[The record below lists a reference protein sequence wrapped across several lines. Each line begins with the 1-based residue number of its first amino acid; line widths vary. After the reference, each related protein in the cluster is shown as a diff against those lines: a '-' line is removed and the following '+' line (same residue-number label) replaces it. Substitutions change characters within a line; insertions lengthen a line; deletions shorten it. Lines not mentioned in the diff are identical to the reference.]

1 MVKQSF
7 VMTRPKPAFGRQG
20 LDWDRWARIQ
30 FSQVHFG
37 AKLDSTDLLWCKNV
51 TSPTGGSN
59 RPFRCLEEGGRALP
73 KFLAPFQ
80 NVSKKHFR
88 PRISAT
94 AFLYFW
100 NAFGFVSQILWICI
114 SRFVLFP
121 FIITMTIIT
130 NRLIFRYRQ
139 TDKHFFGSDAGFFKK
154 VLIFRNKQ
162 ANTFSLLT
170 RGSLSKCSFFVTDT
184 QTNPFSLLTQGPD

>member
-1 MVKQSF
+1 MVFSCGPLPGWTMDGTGRPHEFFTRDRCRPILWNPLCNRRSLANGKLLLK
-7 VMTRPKPAFGRQG
+7 TRPKPAYGRQG

-80 NVSKKHFR
+80 NVSKKHSGYDLLLNKYSGGYR
-88 PRISAT
+88 K
-94 AFLYFW
+94 
-100 NAFGFVSQILWICI
+100 
-114 SRFVLFP
+114 
-121 FIITMTIIT
+121 TM
-130 NRLIFRYRQ
+130 
-139 TDKHFFGSDAGFFKK
+139 K
-154 VLIFRNKQ
+154 
-162 ANTFSLLT
+162 
-170 RGSLSKCSFFVTDT
+170 
-184 QTNPFSLLTQGPD
+184 PP

>member
-1 MVKQSF
+1 MIRWRTLFDQYDPEGFGEIPWPDFMVLLARGDF
-7 VMTRPKPAFGRQG
+7 REEVVIVMTTVVIVVFLMTTRPKPAYGRQG

-80 NVSKKHFR
+80 NVSKKHSGYDLLLNKYSGGYR
-88 PRISAT
+88 K
-94 AFLYFW
+94 
-100 NAFGFVSQILWICI
+100 
-114 SRFVLFP
+114 
-121 FIITMTIIT
+121 ITIWM
-130 NRLIFRYRQ
+130 
-139 TDKHFFGSDAGFFKK
+139 
-154 VLIFRNKQ
+154 
-162 ANTFSLLT
+162 
-170 RGSLSKCSFFVTDT
+170 
-184 QTNPFSLLTQGPD
+184 

>member
-1 MVKQSF
+1 MHLVEIEDTTYLTNPPSILTRAWRSSVSFFLVRYSLSMSTLLVSDMVAP
-7 VMTRPKPAFGRQG
+7 VIICDTRPKPAYGRQG

-80 NVSKKHFR
+80 NVSKKHSGYDLLLNKYSGGYR
-88 PRISAT
+88 K
-94 AFLYFW
+94 
-100 NAFGFVSQILWICI
+100 
-114 SRFVLFP
+114 
-121 FIITMTIIT
+121 ITIWM
-130 NRLIFRYRQ
+130 
-139 TDKHFFGSDAGFFKK
+139 
-154 VLIFRNKQ
+154 
-162 ANTFSLLT
+162 
-170 RGSLSKCSFFVTDT
+170 
-184 QTNPFSLLTQGPD
+184 

>member
-1 MVKQSF
+1 MLTLPCRPTSAPLPGLLCCIYAQFCYDLLLSQKMWLWVRHLWTHHIYRFLHPGQLIFFK
-7 VMTRPKPAFGRQG
+7 TRPKPAYGRQG

-80 NVSKKHFR
+80 NVSKKHSGYDLLLNKYSGGFR
-88 PRISAT
+88 EIT
-94 AFLYFW
+94 
-100 NAFGFVSQILWICI
+100 IL
-114 SRFVLFP
+114 
-121 FIITMTIIT
+121 M
-130 NRLIFRYRQ
+130 
-139 TDKHFFGSDAGFFKK
+139 
-154 VLIFRNKQ
+154 
-162 ANTFSLLT
+162 
-170 RGSLSKCSFFVTDT
+170 
-184 QTNPFSLLTQGPD
+184 

>member
-1 MVKQSF
+1 MLYVSNLRSDQVSELTRKGIDWTKGRIPLPNRMIFWKISKRPLTPPPHF
-7 VMTRPKPAFGRQG
+7 WKTRPKPAYGRQG

-80 NVSKKHFR
+80 NVSKKHSGYDLLLNKYSGGFR
-88 PRISAT
+88 EIT
-94 AFLYFW
+94 
-100 NAFGFVSQILWICI
+100 IL
-114 SRFVLFP
+114 
-121 FIITMTIIT
+121 M
-130 NRLIFRYRQ
+130 
-139 TDKHFFGSDAGFFKK
+139 
-154 VLIFRNKQ
+154 
-162 ANTFSLLT
+162 
-170 RGSLSKCSFFVTDT
+170 
-184 QTNPFSLLTQGPD
+184 

>member
-1 MVKQSF
+1 MKSLINRGPEGQYF
-7 VMTRPKPAFGRQG
+7 CYTRPKPAYGRQG

-80 NVSKKHFR
+80 NVSKKHSGYDLLLNKYSGGFR
-88 PRISAT
+88 EIT
-94 AFLYFW
+94 
-100 NAFGFVSQILWICI
+100 IL
-114 SRFVLFP
+114 
-121 FIITMTIIT
+121 M
-130 NRLIFRYRQ
+130 
-139 TDKHFFGSDAGFFKK
+139 
-154 VLIFRNKQ
+154 
-162 ANTFSLLT
+162 
-170 RGSLSKCSFFVTDT
+170 
-184 QTNPFSLLTQGPD
+184 

>member
-1 MVKQSF
+1 MRCFFFAQNRFSWPNGQLLPIAYHTYSEIYCSSGYFGISGDPLVHPVIRPIF
-7 VMTRPKPAFGRQG
+7 CNTRPKPAFGRQG

-80 NVSKKHFR
+80 NVSKKHSGYDLLLNKYSGGFR
-88 PRISAT
+88 EIT
-94 AFLYFW
+94 
-100 NAFGFVSQILWICI
+100 IL
-114 SRFVLFP
+114 
-121 FIITMTIIT
+121 M
-130 NRLIFRYRQ
+130 
-139 TDKHFFGSDAGFFKK
+139 
-154 VLIFRNKQ
+154 
-162 ANTFSLLT
+162 
-170 RGSLSKCSFFVTDT
+170 
-184 QTNPFSLLTQGPD
+184 

>member
-1 MVKQSF
+1 MSRRFRICMAKGGRESARPSYGRPKLTLNSRGEKKPKTVFPKTLRPQFSYF
-7 VMTRPKPAFGRQG
+7 SLEIESAVFWYTRPKPAYGRQG

-80 NVSKKHFR
+80 NVSKKHSGYDLLLNKYSGGFR
-88 PRISAT
+88 EIT
-94 AFLYFW
+94 
-100 NAFGFVSQILWICI
+100 IL
-114 SRFVLFP
+114 
-121 FIITMTIIT
+121 M
-130 NRLIFRYRQ
+130 
-139 TDKHFFGSDAGFFKK
+139 
-154 VLIFRNKQ
+154 
-162 ANTFSLLT
+162 
-170 RGSLSKCSFFVTDT
+170 
-184 QTNPFSLLTQGPD
+184 